1 MSEPADDLR
10 IHYQDDAPRGACI
23 KVIGVGGGGNNAVNR
38 MIAAGVEGVEFISA
52 NTDVQA
58 LQLSNA
64 PIKLQLGVK
73 LTNGLGA
80 GANPDIGRR
89 AALEDSGKIIEALE
103 GADMVFVTAALG
115 GGTGTGAAPV
125 IASLASEM
133 GALTVAV
140 VTRPFAFEGKRRA
153 MQAER
158 GMQELIESVDTL
170 IVIPNEKLLAV
181 AKDAGFFESFRI
193 ADDVLRQGV
202 QGISDIITIPGVIN
216 RDFADVK
223 TTMAGMGY
231 AVMGTATG
239 TGKDRAMDAALAA
252 MASPLLEAGAIDGAR
267 GILINITGSSNLKL
281 TEVNEAST
289 LIQNAAHED
298 CNIIFG
304 AVQDERMGDVVKI
317 TVIATGFRQQM
328 PERRARMLAES
339 TLMTADEEVPIR
351 GRGYPGRDATPRF
364 ASEIQEA
371 RQARAQ
377 LPLETAQQTPVPT
390 PGAVAQSTPSTASS
404 PAVRTTVLLAA
415 DSDSDSDSDDD
426 GQFDLDADV
435 DADSEPDSDPEPD
448 PNADLES
455 DADADLVPEDDSDS
469 DSDTRSYA
477 AEVLAET
484 EDAGPQFDREPGPQP
499 EPELVPVAASVFDD
513 EFFRIPSVRLRPAVD
528 PNPVDPDP
536 VEPDSCQPQ
545 TRGFSFNPHTQ
556 RAQSRPSVPE
566 YDPAEPERELRLFA
580 GASASNASPAEPSET
595 DEFDIPAFLRRS
607 H

>member
-1 MSEPADDLR
+1 MSEHADDLR

-38 MIAAGVEGVEFISA
+38 MIAAGLEGVEFIAA
-52 NTDVQA
+52 NTDMQA

-64 PIKLQLGVK
+64 PVKLQLGVK
-73 LTNGLGA
+73 LTSGLGA

-103 GADMVFVTAALG
+103 GADMVFVTAGLG

-140 VTRPFAFEGKRRA
+140 VTRPFAFEGKRRM

-202 QGISDIITIPGVIN
+202 QGISDIITIPGIIN

-231 AVMGTATG
+231 AVMSTATG
-239 TGKDRAMDAALAA
+239 TGNDRAMDAAMAA

-289 LIQNAAHED
+289 VIQNAAHED

-304 AVQDERMGDVVKI
+304 AVMDERMGDQVKI
-317 TVIATGFRQQM
+317 TVIATGFRHEM

-351 GRGYPGRDATPRF
+351 GRGYASRDAAPRF
-364 ASEIQEA
+364 ASEIQEVQ
-371 RQARAQ
+371 QARAHHAVK
-377 LPLETAQQTPVPT
+377 TAQQTSLPT
-390 PGAVAQSTPSTASS
+390 ANSAPMAGFTDSAVSGMPIEAGQATGS
-404 PAVRTTVLLAA
+404 PATFPSGSTLSAA
-415 DSDSDSDSDDD
+415 SVP
-426 GQFDLDADV
+426 A
-435 DADSEPDSDPEPD
+435 SE
-448 PNADLES
+448 
-455 DADADLVPEDDSDS
+455 ADAGESCESINWTYEADEDRVPE
-469 DSDTRSYA
+469 
-477 AEVLAET
+477 AEFEAEP
-484 EDAGPQFDREPGPQP
+484 EFDVARRACNSPS

-513 EFFRIPSVRLRPAVD
+513 EFFRTPSARLRPAVEPD
-528 PNPVDPDP
+528 PNDPNLA
-536 VEPDSCQPQ
+536 EPGRFDECCFDGPIQY
-545 TRGFSFNPHTQ
+545 
-556 RAQSRPSVPE
+556 AQSRPSVPE
-566 YDPAEPERELRLFA
+566 YDPEEPMRDVRLFA
-580 GASASNASPAEPSET
+580 GASASHAEPPET
-595 DEFDIPAFLRRS
+595 DELDIPAFLRRS